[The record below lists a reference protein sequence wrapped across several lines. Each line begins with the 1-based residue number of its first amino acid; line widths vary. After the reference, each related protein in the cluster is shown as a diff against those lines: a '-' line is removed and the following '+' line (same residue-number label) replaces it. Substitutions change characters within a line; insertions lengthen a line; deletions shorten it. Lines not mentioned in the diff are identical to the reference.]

1 MLPEKQVLFPKKQ
14 GFSLLELIITLVV
27 GGILVA
33 TIYTLTRTH
42 PLNSVEPLLFLQKNS
57 RLVQAMEEI
66 NGYYRWLIQE
76 NALTDLESF
85 AQEIPARVKAI
96 DSNLKVQTE
105 FIDFNA
111 EHKETSDT
119 QNKKRFLKVSL
130 SNDKITI
137 FNLFT
142 R

>member
-96 DSNLKVQTE
+96 DPNLKVQTE
-105 FIDFNA
+105 FIDF
-111 EHKETSDT
+111 
-119 QNKKRFLKVSL
+119 
-130 SNDKITI
+130 KIG
-137 FNLFT
+137 
-142 R
+142 RAHV